1 MIPSLRGMDCF
12 ATLAMTGTCRS
23 DAGVVIARNE
33 VTRCALSLRGAQ
45 RRGNLQSIL
54 NMNILSINNLAKIGR
69 EKPLFTGV
77 TFGIQDGEKAALI
90 GRNGTGKSTLLATI
104 AGVLQPDEGTVVINK
119 EAGVSYLPQTP
130 AFLPDDT
137 IREHIFKNNSPKLA
151 VIREY
156 EEICEEMQKS
166 SAVVSTDSATEISSG
181 LQHRYDDIMHK
192 MDVSDLWNYEAQISS
207 ILSTLGITDMT
218 RRMGTLSGGMCKKVA
233 LAQVLVEDTKLLLLD
248 EPTNHLDITTIY
260 WLQNYLHD
268 TKRSVLMV
276 THDRWFLDAVC
287 TNIYELARNRLKL
300 YEGNYSQYLEK
311 KETEAE
317 IEANTERRIESVL
330 RFEREWLLRGPCAR
344 GTKIKARI
352 QRDEQL
358 INREKFKSDKGFTFE
373 VKGKRLGGKVL
384 ELHNISKNYPKGYV
398 SEQGGGESLPL
409 ASAADTSSA
418 TPSPRGVAP
427 KTPEYVPVINNFS
440 YVFTKGQ
447 KIGIFGDNGSGKS
460 TFLNII
466 TGHLSPDSGSVVVG
480 VNTKFGYYTQN
491 PEFADTN
498 LTVLEYIK
506 ETAEHMTLNDGK
518 KEVSASRF
526 LEEFGFEG
534 KIQHSPV
541 STLSGGERKRL
552 YLVRLLL
559 ENPNFLVLDEPTNDF
574 DIFTMNILEQFLEN
588 YEGCLL
594 LVSHDRY
601 FMDKTVDSLFIMEDN
616 GDISGFVGKCSEYI
630 EYRDELKKSQQGDFK
645 GEKSPLGEGVAD
657 KTGAS
662 GSERGLGS
670 EGENSP
676 TLNSPTMANN
686 QTPQKKKLSF
696 KEQKE
701 FEKLNEEIPALE
713 AEQKT
718 LEEKMASSDFEEVRK
733 AGERYKEIEALLEEK
748 YPRWEELAER
758 A

>member
-1 MIPSLRGMDCF
+1 MSKKIHNNID
-12 ATLAMTGTCRS
+12 
-23 DAGVVIARNE
+23 V
-33 VTRCALSLRGAQ
+33 
-45 RRGNLQSIL
+45 
-54 NMNILSINNLAKIGR
+54 NILSINNLAKIGR
-69 EKPLFTGV
+69 EKALFTQV
-77 TFGIQDGEKAALI
+77 SFGIQEGEKAALI

-104 AGVLQPDEGTVVINK
+104 AGVLQPDEGSVVLNK
-119 EAGVSYLPQTP
+119 EAGVSYLPQN
-130 AFLPDDT
+130 PDFDCENT
-137 IREHIFKNNSPKLA
+137 IREHIFKSNSPKLKL
-151 VIREY
+151 IREY
-156 EEICEEMQKS
+156 EELCEEMAGS
-166 SAVVSTDSATEISSG
+166 GSGSEG
-181 LQHRYDDIMHK
+181 LQKRYEDSMLK
-192 MDVSDLWNYEAQISS
+192 MEQNDLWNYEAQISS
-207 ILSTLGITDMT
+207 ILATLGIKDLSLK
-218 RRMGTLSGGMCKKVA
+218 MGTLSGGMIKKVA

-268 TKRSVLMV
+268 TKRAVLMV

-287 TNIYELARNRLKL
+287 SNIYELARNHLKL
-300 YEGNYSQYLEK
+300 YEGNYSKYLEK
-311 KETEAE
+311 KEIEAE
-317 IEANTERRIESVL
+317 IEANAERRIESVL

-358 INREKFKSDKGFTFE
+358 INREKFQADKGFTFE
-373 VKGKRLGGKVL
+373 VKGKRLGGKIL
-384 ELHNISKNYPKGYV
+384 ELHNISKNYLKGN
-398 SEQGGGESLPL
+398 S
-409 ASAADTSSA
+409 
-418 TPSPRGVAP
+418 
-427 KTPEYVPVINNFS
+427 PVIKNFS

-460 TFLNII
+460 TFLNIV
-466 TGHLSPDSGSVVVG
+466 TGNLKPDTGSIDVG
-480 VNTKFGYYTQN
+480 INTRFGYYTQN
-491 PEFADTN
+491 PVFKDTN

-552 YLVRLLL
+552 FLVRLLL

-574 DIFTMNILEQFLEN
+574 DIFTMNILERFLEH

-601 FMDKTVDSLFIMEDN
+601 FMDKTVDSLFIMEEN

-630 EYRDELKKSQQGDFK
+630 EYREEIKK
-645 GEKSPLGEGVAD
+645 EKQALRAASEPAEGVAED
-657 KTGAS
+657 RKAGW
-662 GSERGLGS
+662 S
-670 EGENSP
+670 EGEASP
-676 TLNSPTMANN
+676 SCGK
-686 QTPQKKKLSF
+686 QEKKKLSF

-701 FEKLNEEIPALE
+701 FEQLNEEIPALE
-713 AEQKT
+713 KEQKE
-718 LEEKMASSDFEEVRK
+718 LEEKMASSNFEEARA
-733 AGERYKEIEALLEEK
+733 AGERYKENAALLEEK
-748 YPRWEELAER
+748 YERWEELAER

>member
-1 MIPSLRGMDCF
+1 MSKKIHNNID
-12 ATLAMTGTCRS
+12 
-23 DAGVVIARNE
+23 V
-33 VTRCALSLRGAQ
+33 
-45 RRGNLQSIL
+45 
-54 NMNILSINNLAKIGR
+54 NILSINNLAKIGR
-69 EKPLFTGV
+69 EKPLFTQV
-77 TFGIQDGEKAALI
+77 SFGIQEGEKAALI

-104 AGVLQPDEGTVVINK
+104 AGVLQPDEGSVVLNK
-119 EAGVSYLPQTP
+119 EAGVSYLPQN
-130 AFLPDDT
+130 PDFDCENS
-137 IREHIFKNNSPKLA
+137 IREHIFKSNSPKLKL
-151 VIREY
+151 IREY
-156 EEICEEMQKS
+156 EELCEEMAGS
-166 SAVVSTDSATEISSG
+166 GSGSGG
-181 LQHRYDDIMHK
+181 LQKRYEDSMLK
-192 MDVSDLWNYEAQISS
+192 MEQNDLWNYEAQISS
-207 ILSTLGITDMT
+207 ILAILGIKDLSLK
-218 RRMGTLSGGMCKKVA
+218 MGTLSGGMIKKVA

-268 TKRSVLMV
+268 TKRAVLMV

-287 TNIYELARNRLKL
+287 SNIYELARNHLKL
-300 YEGNYSQYLEK
+300 YEGNYSKYLEK
-311 KETEAE
+311 KEIEAE
-317 IEANTERRIESVL
+317 IEANAERRIESVL

-358 INREKFKSDKGFTFE
+358 INREKFQADKGFTFE
-373 VKGKRLGGKVL
+373 VKGKRLGGKIL
-384 ELHNISKNYPKGYV
+384 ELHNISKNYLKGN
-398 SEQGGGESLPL
+398 S
-409 ASAADTSSA
+409 
-418 TPSPRGVAP
+418 
-427 KTPEYVPVINNFS
+427 PVIKNFS

-460 TFLNII
+460 TFLNIV
-466 TGHLSPDSGSVVVG
+466 TGNLKPDTGSIDVG
-480 VNTKFGYYTQN
+480 INTKFGYYTQN
-491 PEFADTN
+491 PVFKDTN

-552 YLVRLLL
+552 FLVRLLL

-574 DIFTMNILEQFLEN
+574 DIFTMNILERFLEH

-601 FMDKTVDSLFIMEDN
+601 FMDKTVDSLFIMEEN

-630 EYRDELKKSQQGDFK
+630 EYREELKK
-645 GEKSPLGEGVAD
+645 EKQALRAASEPAEGVAED
-657 KTGAS
+657 RKAGW
-662 GSERGLGS
+662 S
-670 EGENSP
+670 EGEASP
-676 TLNSPTMANN
+676 SCGK
-686 QTPQKKKLSF
+686 QEKKKLSF

-701 FEKLNEEIPALE
+701 FEQLNEEIPALE
-713 AEQKT
+713 EEQKE
-718 LEEKMASSDFEEVRK
+718 LEEKMASSNFDVSRA
-733 AGERYKEIEALLEEK
+733 AGERYKEIAALLEEK
-748 YPRWEELAER
+748 YARWEELAER

>member
-1 MIPSLRGMDCF
+1 
-12 ATLAMTGTCRS
+12 
-23 DAGVVIARNE
+23 
-33 VTRCALSLRGAQ
+33 
-45 RRGNLQSIL
+45 
-54 NMNILSINNLAKIGR
+54 MNILSINNLAKIGR
-69 EKPLFTGV
+69 EKPLFTEV
-77 TFGIQDGEKAALI
+77 SFGIQEGEKAALI

-130 AFLPDDT
+130 SFNPDDT
-137 IREHIFKNNSPKLA
+137 IREHIFKNDSPKLA

-156 EEICEEMQKS
+156 EEICEEMTQ
-166 SAVVSTDSATEISSG
+166 AGGTPTSG
-181 LQHRYDDIMHK
+181 LQHRYEDIMHK
-192 MDVSDLWNYEAQISS
+192 MDSGDLWNYEAQISS

-248 EPTNHLDITTIY
+248 EPTNHLDITTIF

-287 TNIYELARNRLKL
+287 TNIYELARNKLKL
-300 YEGNYSQYLEK
+300 YVGNYSQYLEK

-358 INREKFKSDKGFTFE
+358 INREKFQADKGFTFE

-384 ELHNISKNYPKGYV
+384 ELHGISKNYPKGYV
-398 SEQGGGESLPL
+398 GESLPL
-409 ASAADTSSA
+409 ASEPVVSTGSTTASSA
-418 TPSPRGVAP
+418 TPSNGGSPRN
-427 KTPEYVPVINNFS
+427 TPEYVPVIKNFS
-440 YVFTKGQ
+440 YIFTKGQ

-466 TGHLSPDSGSVVVG
+466 TGNLAPDSGTVVVG
-480 VNTKFGYYTQN
+480 ENTKFGYYTQN
-491 PEFADTN
+491 PVFKDTN

-518 KEVSASRF
+518 KEVSASKF

-541 STLSGGERKRL
+541 SSLSGGERKRL

-559 ENPNFLVLDEPTNDF
+559 ENPNFLILDEPTNDF
-574 DIFTMNILEQFLEN
+574 DIFTMNILEQFLEG
-588 YEGCLL
+588 YQGCLL

-601 FMDKTVDSLFIMEDN
+601 FMDKTVDSLFIMEEDGN
-616 GDISGFVGKCSEYI
+616 ISGFVGKCSEYI
-630 EYRDELKKSQQGDFK
+630 DYRE
-645 GEKSPLGEGVAD
+645 EKRKEE
-657 KTGAS
+657 K
-662 GSERGLGS
+662 
-670 EGENSP
+670 EGEASP
-676 TLNSPTMANN
+676 SLQPASQSSATPSAGDTPATPPTDS
-686 QTPQKKKLSF
+686 TKKKLSF

-701 FEKLNEEIPALE
+701 FEQLNEEIPALE
-713 AEQKT
+713 AEQKE
-718 LEEKMASSDFEEVRK
+718 LETKMASSDFEEVRA

>member
-1 MIPSLRGMDCF
+1 
-12 ATLAMTGTCRS
+12 
-23 DAGVVIARNE
+23 
-33 VTRCALSLRGAQ
+33 
-45 RRGNLQSIL
+45 
-54 NMNILSINNLAKIGR
+54 MNILSINNLSKIGR

-77 TFGIQDGEKAALI
+77 TFGIQEGEKAALI

-119 EAGVSYLPQTP
+119 EAGLSYLPQTP
-130 AFLPDDT
+130 AVNENDT
-137 IREHIFKNNSPKLA
+137 IREHIFKNHSPKLD

-156 EEICEEMQKS
+156 EEICEEMAQ
-166 SAVVSTDSATEISSG
+166 AAGTPSTG
-181 LQHRYDDIMHK
+181 LQHRYEDIMHK
-192 MDVSDLWNYEAQISS
+192 MDTGDLWNYEAQISS

-330 RFEREWLLRGPCAR
+330 RFERQWLLRGPCAR

-358 INREKFKSDKGFTFE
+358 INREKFKADKGFTFE

-398 SEQGGGESLPL
+398 GEVSPSLQP
-409 ASAADTSSA
+409 ASQSSA
-418 TPSPRGVAP
+418 TPSAGSNAARNACSNFS
-427 KTPEYVPVINNFS
+427 PVISNFS

-466 TGHLSPDSGSVVVG
+466 TGQLSPDSGTVVVG
-480 VNTKFGYYTQN
+480 ENTKFGYYTQN
-491 PEFADTN
+491 PTFADTS

-506 ETAEHMTLNDGK
+506 ETAEHMTLNNGK
-518 KEVSASRF
+518 KEVSATKF

-574 DIFTMNILEQFLEN
+574 DIFTMNILEQFLEQ

-630 EYRDELKKSQQGDFK
+630 EYRDEVKKSQQGDLK
-645 GEKSPLGEGVAD
+645 GDKSPLGEGVAD
-657 KTGAS
+657 KTAAS
-662 GSERGLGS
+662 TSERGLGS
-670 EGENSP
+670 EGETSP
-676 TLNSPTMANN
+676 TLQNN
-686 QTPQKKKLSF
+686 QKKKLSF

-701 FEKLNEEIPALE
+701 LEQLNEEIPALE
-713 AEQKT
+713 AEQKA
-718 LEEKMASSDFEEVRK
+718 LEEKMASSDFDEVRA
-733 AGERYKEIEALLEEK
+733 AGDRYKEIDALLAEK

>member
-1 MIPSLRGMDCF
+1 MSKKIHNNM
-12 ATLAMTGTCRS
+12 
-23 DAGVVIARNE
+23 VV
-33 VTRCALSLRGAQ
+33 
-45 RRGNLQSIL
+45 
-54 NMNILSINNLAKIGR
+54 NILSINNLAKIGR
-69 EKPLFTGV
+69 EKPLFTQV
-77 TFGIQDGEKAALI
+77 SFGIQEGEKAALI

-104 AGVLQPDEGTVVINK
+104 AGILQPDEGSVVLNK
-119 EAGVSYLPQTP
+119 EAGVSYLPQNP
-130 AFLPDDT
+130 EFNAQNT
-137 IREHIFKNNSPKLA
+137 IREHIFKSNSPKLKL
-151 VIREY
+151 IREY
-156 EEICEEMQKS
+156 EEICLEMAK
-166 SAVVSTDSATEISSG
+166 AGSTSEG
-181 LQHRYDDIMHK
+181 LKHRYEDAMLK
-192 MDVSDLWNYEAQISS
+192 MEQNDLWNYEAQISS
-207 ILSTLGITDMT
+207 ILTTLGITNLSLK
-218 RRMGTLSGGMCKKVA
+218 MGALSGGMIKKVA

-268 TKRSVLMV
+268 TKRAVLMV

-311 KETEAE
+311 KQTEAE

-358 INREKFKSDKGFTFE
+358 INREKFQTDKGFTFE
-373 VKGKRLGGKVL
+373 VKGKQLGGKVL
-384 ELHNISKNYPKGYV
+384 VLHNISKNYLKGN
-398 SEQGGGESLPL
+398 
-409 ASAADTSSA
+409 A
-418 TPSPRGVAP
+418 
-427 KTPEYVPVINNFS
+427 PVIKNFS

-447 KIGIFGDNGSGKS
+447 KIGVFGDNGSGKS
-460 TFLNII
+460 TFLNIV
-466 TGHLSPDSGSVVVG
+466 TGTLEPDSGKIDVG

-491 PEFADTN
+491 PVFKDTN

-506 ETAEHMTLNDGK
+506 ETAEHMTLNDGR

-552 YLVRLLL
+552 FLVRLLL

-574 DIFTMNILEQFLEN
+574 DIFTMNILEQFLEH

-601 FMDKTVDSLFIMEDN
+601 FMDKTVDSLFIMEEN

-630 EYRDELKKSQQGDFK
+630 EYREELKK
-645 GEKSPLGEGVAD
+645 EKQALRAASEPAVGVAED
-657 KTGAS
+657 RGA
-662 GSERGLGS
+662 GWS
-670 EGENSP
+670 EGEASP
-676 TLNSPTMANN
+676 SSTK
-686 QTPQKKKLSF
+686 QQKKKLSF

-701 FEKLNEEIPALE
+701 FEQLNEEIPSLE
-713 AEQKT
+713 AEQKV
-718 LEEKMASSDFEEVRK
+718 LEQKMASQDFEEVRA
-733 AGERYKEIEALLEEK
+733 AGDRYKEIDRLLEEK
-748 YPRWEELAER
+748 YLRWEELAEK